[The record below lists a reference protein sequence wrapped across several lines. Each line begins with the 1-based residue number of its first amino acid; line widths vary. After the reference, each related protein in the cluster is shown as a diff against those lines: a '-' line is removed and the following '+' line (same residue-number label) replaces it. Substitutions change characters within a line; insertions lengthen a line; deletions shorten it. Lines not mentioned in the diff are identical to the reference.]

1 MVFCPGGVGGG
12 VPGLLALGAQTS
24 PGSALGFIEFYVCYC
39 VQNLGQDSL
48 ELGHP
53 TVSRGFRLC
62 LQDEGKGT
70 ESRSVRT
77 APPHPDHPA
86 EGPTGEGASEPALP
100 LGLVISLPHERCQPL
115 GGGCL
120 E

>member
-1 MVFCPGGVGGG
+1 M
-12 VPGLLALGAQTS
+12 
-24 PGSALGFIEFYVCYC
+24 GFIEFYVCYC
-39 VQNLGQDSL
+39 VQSLGQDSL

-70 ESRSVRT
+70 ESRSLRT
-77 APPHPDHPA
+77 PDHPA